1 MGKKGGIQE
10 FQDLLRSVPFL
21 ARGKP
26 QLLRFLRSRSLIGQ
40 GSPTLKV
47 IGVFD
52 VGGDDGFMCHF
63 VIQGKEPSQSLIA
76 PAKQLSLRLHKI
88 DRVTQ
93 RKDRSRAA

>member
-1 MGKKGGIQE
+1 MVRNGGTQE
-10 FQDLLRSVPFL
+10 FHDFLRAVPFL

-40 GSPTLKV
+40 ETPTLKV

-52 VGGDDGFMCHF
+52 VGGDGGLMCHF
-63 VIQGKEPSQSLIA
+63 VIQGQDPSQSLVA

-88 DRVTQ
+88 DRGNQ